1 MLVSTLICVSFRTW
15 YTKRLYIYTFMPYM
29 VICSCIKL
37 TAYRKHIT
45 SAVKVKHK
53 QQNCTA
59 LTHTTTISFIV
70 LHGTY
75 VKEKGDGILQLHLKC
90 WAVVHHMINS
100 WSTGDLQGGLLVLE
114 PNRVYQSSWANSQ
127 DDEFSFITCIIGSS
141 NYVFLYFLS
150 AATS

>member
-1 MLVSTLICVSFRTW
+1 MLEGLISAE
-15 YTKRLYIYTFMPYM
+15 
-29 VICSCIKL
+29 KL
-37 TAYRKHIT
+37 LQKH
-45 SAVKVKHK
+45 
-53 QQNCTA
+53 
-59 LTHTTTISFIV
+59 LV
-70 LHGTY
+70 L
-75 VKEKGDGILQLHLKC
+75 VF
-90 WAVVHHMINS
+90 S